1 MYNRIILVGRLTKD
15 PESRYTPTGTLVST
29 FRLASG
35 RVYINK
41 NGEKQEETLFI
52 NVIAWSGRGNLA
64 ENVSKFLKKGSLV
77 LVEGRLR
84 VRDYET
90 SDGTKK
96 LAVEVIADNIKF
108 LSKKVEAEEP
118 SEDIEEAVDEEIP
131 ID

>member
-15 PESRYTPTGTLVST
+15 PETKYTPSGTLVST

-35 RVYINK
+35 RKYMDK
-41 NGEKQEETLFI
+41 NGEMQEETLFI
-52 NVIAWSGRGNLA
+52 NVIVWGSRGNLA
-64 ENVSKFLKKGSLV
+64 KNVSEYLRKGSLV

-90 SDGTKK
+90 ADGLKK
-96 LAVEVIADNIKF
+96 QAIEVVADNIKF
-108 LSKKVEAEEP
+108 LSKKPETEEV
-118 SEDIEEAVDEEIP
+118 SEESEVVVDEEIP

>member
-1 MYNRIILVGRLTKD
+1 MYNKIILIGRLTKD
-15 PESRYTPTGTLVST
+15 PESRYTPSGTLVST
-29 FRLASG
+29 FRIASG
-35 RVYINK
+35 RVYTDK

-52 NVIAWSGRGNLA
+52 NVIAWGGRTNLA
-64 ENVSKFLKKGSLV
+64 ENVNKFLKKGSLV

-96 LAVEVIADNIKF
+96 LAVEIIANKIIF
-108 LSKKVEAEEP
+108 LSKKPEEGP
-118 SEDIEEAVDEEIP
+118 SEEIEETIDEEIP

>member
-1 MYNRIILVGRLTKD
+1 MYNKIILIGRLTKD
-15 PESRYTPTGTLVST
+15 PESRYTPSGTLVST
-29 FRLASG
+29 FRIASG
-35 RVYINK
+35 RVYTDK

-52 NVIAWSGRGNLA
+52 NVIAWGGKTNLA
-64 ENVSKFLKKGSLV
+64 ENVNKFLKKGSLV

-96 LAVEVIADNIKF
+96 LAVEIIANNIIF
-108 LSKKVEAEEP
+108 LSKKPEEGS
-118 SEDIEEAVDEEIP
+118 SEEIEETIDEEMP

>member
-1 MYNRIILVGRLTKD
+1 MYNKIILIGRLTKD

-29 FRLASG
+29 FRMASG
-35 RVYINK
+35 RTYTDK

-52 NVIAWSGRGNLA
+52 NVIAWGGRSNLA
-64 ENVSKFLKKGSLV
+64 ENVNKFLKKGSLV

-90 SDGTKK
+90 SDGNKK
-96 LAVEVIADNIKF
+96 LAVEVIANTIKF
-108 LSKKVEAEEP
+108 LSKKTEEGPSEEIEEP
-118 SEDIEEAVDEEIP
+118 IDEEIP

>member
-1 MYNRIILVGRLTKD
+1 MYNKIILIGRLTKD

-35 RVYINK
+35 RVYTDK

-52 NVIAWSGRGNLA
+52 NVVAWGGKTNLA
-64 ENVSKFLKKGSLV
+64 ENVNKYLKKGSLV

-96 LAVEVIADNIKF
+96 LAVEVIANNIKF
-108 LSKKVEAEEP
+108 LSKKTEEEP
-118 SEDIEEAVDEEIP
+118 SEEIEDTIDEEIP
-131 ID
+131 LD

>member
-1 MYNRIILVGRLTKD
+1 MYNKIILIGRLTKD

-35 RVYINK
+35 RVYTDK

-52 NVIAWSGRGNLA
+52 NVIAWGGRGNLA

-84 VRDYET
+84 VRNYET
-90 SDGTKK
+90 SDGAKK
-96 LAVEVIADNIKF
+96 IAVEVIANTIKF
-108 LSKKVEAEEP
+108 LSTKTEEGPSEEIEEP
-118 SEDIEEAVDEEIP
+118 VDEEIP

>member
-1 MYNRIILVGRLTKD
+1 MYNKIILIGRLTKD

-35 RVYINK
+35 RVYTDK

-52 NVIAWSGRGNLA
+52 NVIAWGGRSNLA

-90 SDGTKK
+90 SDGIKK
-96 LAVEVIADNIKF
+96 LAVEVIANTIKF
-108 LSKKVEAEEP
+108 LSKRTEEGPSEEIEEP
-118 SEDIEEAVDEEIP
+118 VDEEIP

>member
-1 MYNRIILVGRLTKD
+1 MYNKIILIGRLTKD
-15 PESRYTPTGTLVST
+15 PESKYTPSGTLVST
-29 FRLASG
+29 FRIASG
-35 RVYINK
+35 RVYTDK

-52 NVIAWSGRGNLA
+52 NVIAWGGRSNLA
-64 ENVSKFLKKGSLV
+64 ENVNKFLKKGSLV

-96 LAVEVIADNIKF
+96 LAVEVIANNIKF
-108 LSKKVEAEEP
+108 LSKRAEEEP
-118 SEDIEEAVDEEIP
+118 SEETEEPADEEIP

>member
-1 MYNRIILVGRLTKD
+1 MYNKIILIGRLTKD

-35 RVYINK
+35 RVYTDK

-52 NVIAWSGRGNLA
+52 NVVAWGGKTNLA
-64 ENVSKFLKKGSLV
+64 ENVNRFLKKGSLV

-90 SDGTKK
+90 SDGSKR
-96 LAVEVIADNIKF
+96 LAVEVIANNIKF
-108 LSKKVEAEEP
+108 LSKKVEEE
-118 SEDIEEAVDEEIP
+118 SSEEIEDTIDEDIPLD
-131 ID
+131 